1 MNSSI
6 CADLLCESRVEKP
19 HPVYV
24 PRDEAFEELKQ
35 DAFTTGRLK
44 AVLHNLIPTLKASIS
59 SSNNLDFQSFHDIDT
74 LYKEGLLLDLGV
86 PGHLLL
92 RHQIPL
98 VKKIYESGRGLHG
111 LLRYDT
117 PIILS
122 SNHTSL
128 ATILIV

>member
-1 MNSSI
+1 M
-6 CADLLCESRVEKP
+6 
-19 HPVYV
+19 

-59 SSNNLDFQSFHDIDT
+59 ANNFDFQCFHDIDN
-74 LYKEGLLLDLGV
+74 LYKEGLLLKLGI
-86 PGHLLL
+86 PGHLL
-92 RHQIPL
+92 HKIPL
-98 VKKIYESGRGLHG
+98 VKKIYESGNGLHG

-122 SNHTSL
+122 SKHHY
-128 ATILIV
+128 